1 MSEKDPYAEKK
12 RNENKEAQI
21 NHKISPDSNPDVS
34 RPSPRKPQD
43 DVNPVRP
50 QTTIPGKKNKER
62 EQETAPNM

>member
-21 NHKISPDSNPDVS
+21 NPDSRNPDVS
-34 RPSPRKPQD
+34 QPSPRKPQD

-50 QTTIPGKKNKER
+50 QTTIPDKKKER
-62 EQETAPNM
+62 EQETAPTM